1 MKNSARAPLFKCFD
15 FNEVV
20 EILSSY
26 KILGLLKGLPLNASR
41 HYGLGGLAASKTAE
55 HQDFKV
61 LKSLFLDN
69 KCLFDLN
76 DMKNKP
82 LNLGFLLILGH
93 VADARE
99 RCPLR
104 I

>member
-1 MKNSARAPLFKCFD
+1 M
-15 FNEVV
+15 
-20 EILSSY
+20 
-26 KILGLLKGLPLNASR
+26 
-41 HYGLGGLAASKTAE
+41 GGLAASKTAE

-69 KCLFDLN
+69 KCLFYVN
-76 DMKNKP
+76 EKKNKP

-99 RCPLR
+99 RYGLGGLNPSKTAVHQEFKVFK
-104 I
+104 IVVFM

>member
-1 MKNSARAPLFKCFD
+1 MIF
-15 FNEVV
+15 
-20 EILSSY
+20 
-26 KILGLLKGLPLNASR
+26 GLLKGLPFNVSR

-55 HQDFKV
+55 PQDFKV

-69 KCLFDLN
+69 KCFFHLHK
-76 DMKNKP
+76 MKNKP
-82 LNLGFLLILGH
+82 LNLGFLFMLGH

>member
-1 MKNSARAPLFKCFD
+1 MFLDNKCLFYLNEMKNKPLNLGFLL
-15 FNEVV
+15 
-20 EILSSY
+20 ILSHV
-26 KILGLLKGLPLNASR
+26 AHAR
-41 HYGLGGLAASKTAE
+41 ERYGLGGLAASKTAE

-69 KCLFDLN
+69 KCLFYLN
-76 DMKNKP
+76 QMKNKP
-82 LNLGFLLILGH
+82 LNVGFLLILGH
-93 VADARE
+93 VAHARE

>member
-1 MKNSARAPLFKCFD
+1 MIF
-15 FNEVV
+15 
-20 EILSSY
+20 
-26 KILGLLKGLPLNASR
+26 GLLKGLPFNVSR

-61 LKSLFLDN
+61 SKSLFLDN
-69 KCLFDLN
+69 KCLFYLN
-76 DMKNKP
+76 EMKNKP

>member
-1 MKNSARAPLFKCFD
+1 MLGHVAHAR
-15 FNEVV
+15 E
-20 EILSSY
+20 
-26 KILGLLKGLPLNASR
+26 R
-41 HYGLGGLAASKTAE
+41 YGLGGLAASKTAE

-61 LKSLFLDN
+61 SKSLFLDN
-69 KCLFDLN
+69 KCLFYLN
-76 DMKNKP
+76 EMKNKP

>member
-1 MKNSARAPLFKCFD
+1 M
-15 FNEVV
+15 
-20 EILSSY
+20 
-26 KILGLLKGLPLNASR
+26 
-41 HYGLGGLAASKTAE
+41 GGLAASKTAE

-69 KCLFDLN
+69 KCLFYVN
-76 DMKNKP
+76 EMENKP

-93 VADARE
+93 VAHARE
-99 RCPLR
+99 RCTMM